1 MRALSLILI
10 IGGICWGSLLGIAA
24 ERPSMP
30 NSRMLYHEMALEGT
44 IDYTVFERAIAG
56 YNRMGS
62 FDKNIL
68 TVIDFTKPSTEKR
81 LFVIDLK
88 LKKILFISYVAHGR
102 NSGEKYATSFSN
114 REGSFKSS
122 LGFYKT
128 ENTYYGKN
136 WYSLVLDGLERGI
149 NDKAK
154 ERAIVMHGAAYADPS
169 TIRSCGRL
177 GRSLGCPA
185 LPLAVSKKIIDTIKG
200 GTLLYIHGDDKTYAS
215 LSTFIKQDEAQKDR
229 ADI

>member
-24 ERPSMP
+24 EGPSMP

-56 YNRMGS
+56 YNRMGGH
-62 FDKNIL
+62 DKDIL

-136 WYSLVLDGLERGI
+136 GYSLVLDGLERGI

-154 ERAIVMHGAAYADPS
+154 ERAIVMHGATYADPS

-185 LPLAVSKKIIDTIKG
+185 LPLAVCKKIIDTIKG

-215 LSTFIKQDEAQKDR
+215 RSTFIKQDEIRKDR

>member
-10 IGGICWGSLLGIAA
+10 IGGICWGSLSGIAA
-24 ERPSMP
+24 ERSSVP
-30 NSRMLYHEMALEGT
+30 NSRALYHEMALAGT
-44 IDYTVFERAIAG
+44 IDYAVFERAIAG
-56 YNRMGS
+56 YNRMGGH
-62 FDKNIL
+62 DKDIL

-136 WYSLVLDGLERGI
+136 GYSLVLDGLERGI

-154 ERAIVMHGAAYADPS
+154 ERTIVMHGATYADPS

-185 LPLAVSKKIIDTIKG
+185 LPLSVSKKIIDTIKG

-215 LSTFIKQDEAQKDR
+215 RSTFIKQDEIRKDR

>member
-1 MRALSLILI
+1 MRVLSLILI
-10 IGGICWGSLLGIAA
+10 IGGICWGSQSGIAA
-24 ERPSMP
+24 ERSSVP
-30 NSRMLYHEMALEGT
+30 NSRALYHEMALAGT
-44 IDYTVFERAIAG
+44 IDYAVFERAIAG
-56 YNRMGS
+56 YNQMGGH
-62 FDKNIL
+62 DKDIL

-136 WYSLVLDGLERGI
+136 GYSLVLDGLERGI

-154 ERAIVMHGAAYADPS
+154 ERAIVMHGATYADPS

-215 LSTFIKQDEAQKDR
+215 RSTFIKQDEIRKDR

>member
-1 MRALSLILI
+1 MRVLSLILI
-10 IGGICWGSLLGIAA
+10 IGGICWGSLSGIAA
-24 ERPSMP
+24 ERSSVP
-30 NSRMLYHEMALEGT
+30 NSRALYHEMALAGT
-44 IDYTVFERAIAG
+44 IDYAVFERAIAG
-56 YNRMGS
+56 YNRMGGH
-62 FDKNIL
+62 DKDIL

-136 WYSLVLDGLERGI
+136 GYSLVLDGLERGI

-154 ERAIVMHGAAYADPS
+154 ERAIVMHGATYADPS

-200 GTLLYIHGDDKTYAS
+200 GTLLYIHGDDKTYVS
-215 LSTFIKQDEAQKDR
+215 RSTFIKQDEIRKDR

>member
-10 IGGICWGSLLGIAA
+10 IGGICWGSLSGIAA
-24 ERPSMP
+24 ERSSVP
-30 NSRMLYHEMALEGT
+30 NSRALYHEMALAGT
-44 IDYTVFERAIAG
+44 IDYAVFERAIAG
-56 YNRMGS
+56 YNRMGGH
-62 FDKNIL
+62 DKDIL

-136 WYSLVLDGLERGI
+136 GYSLVLDGLERGI

-154 ERAIVMHGAAYADPS
+154 ERAIVMHGATYADPS
-169 TIRSCGRL
+169 TIRACGGL

-185 LPLAVSKKIIDTIKG
+185 FPLALSKKIIDTIKG

-215 LSTFIKQDEAQKDR
+215 RSTFIKQDEIRKDR

>member
-1 MRALSLILI
+1 MRVLSLILI

-30 NSRMLYHEMALEGT
+30 SSRMLYHEMALEGT

-88 LKKILFISYVAHGR
+88 LKKVLFISYVAHGR

-114 REGSFKSS
+114 QEGSFKSS
-122 LGFYKT
+122 LGFYQT

-136 WYSLVLDGLERGI
+136 GYSLVLNGLERGI

-154 ERAIVMHGAAYADPS
+154 ERAIVVHGAAYADPS
-169 TIRSCGRL
+169 VVSRGGRL
-177 GRSLGCPA
+177 GRSFGCPA
-185 LPLAVSKKIIDTIKG
+185 VPQKLSRPIIDAIKG
-200 GTLLYIHGDDKTYAS
+200 GSVMYIYAATPEY
-215 LSTFIKQDEAQKDR
+215 LAQSHILNSKDR
-229 ADI
+229 A

>member
-10 IGGICWGSLLGIAA
+10 IGGICWGSLSGIAA
-24 ERPSMP
+24 ERSSVP
-30 NSRMLYHEMALEGT
+30 NSRALYHEMALAGT
-44 IDYTVFERAIAG
+44 IDYAVFERAIAG
-56 YNRMGS
+56 YNRMDGH
-62 FDKNIL
+62 DKDIL

-128 ENTYYGKN
+128 ENTYYGKTG
-136 WYSLVLDGLERGI
+136 YSLVLDGLERGI

-154 ERAIVMHGAAYADPS
+154 ERAIVMHGATYADPS

-215 LSTFIKQDEAQKDR
+215 RSTFIKQDEIRKDR

>member
-56 YNRMGS
+56 YNRMGGH
-62 FDKNIL
+62 DKDIL

-88 LKKILFISYVAHGR
+88 LKKVLFISYVAHGR

-114 REGSFKSS
+114 QEGSFKSS
-122 LGFYKT
+122 LGFYQT

-136 WYSLVLDGLERGI
+136 GYSLVLDGLERGI

-154 ERAIVMHGAAYADPS
+154 ERAIVMHGATYADPS

-215 LSTFIKQDEAQKDR
+215 RSTFIKQDEIRKDR

>member
-1 MRALSLILI
+1 
-10 IGGICWGSLLGIAA
+10 
-24 ERPSMP
+24 
-30 NSRMLYHEMALEGT
+30 
-44 IDYTVFERAIAG
+44 
-56 YNRMGS
+56 MGS

-88 LKKILFISYVAHGR
+88 LKKVLFISYVAHGR

-114 REGSFKSS
+114 QEGSFKSS
-122 LGFYKT
+122 LGFYQT

-136 WYSLVLDGLERGI
+136 GYSLVLNGLERGI

-154 ERAIVMHGAAYADPS
+154 ERAIVVHGAAYADPS

-215 LSTFIKQDEAQKDR
+215 QSTFIRQDEMQENR
-229 ADI
+229 EDI

>member
-10 IGGICWGSLLGIAA
+10 IGGICWGSLSGIAA
-24 ERPSMP
+24 ERSSVP
-30 NSRMLYHEMALEGT
+30 NSRALYHEMALAGT
-44 IDYTVFERAIAG
+44 IDYAVFERAIAG
-56 YNRMGS
+56 YNRMGGH
-62 FDKNIL
+62 DKDIL

-136 WYSLVLDGLERGI
+136 GYSLVLDGLERGI

-154 ERAIVMHGAAYADPS
+154 ERAIVMHGATYADPS

-185 LPLAVSKKIIDTIKG
+185 LPLAVSKKIIATIQG

-215 LSTFIKQDEAQKDR
+215 RSTFIKQDEIRNDG

>member
-1 MRALSLILI
+1 
-10 IGGICWGSLLGIAA
+10 
-24 ERPSMP
+24 MP

-122 LGFYKT
+122 LGFY
-128 ENTYYGKN
+128 
-136 WYSLVLDGLERGI
+136 SLVLNGLERGI

-154 ERAIVMHGAAYADPS
+154 ERASVMHGATYADPS

-185 LPLAVSKKIIDTIKG
+185 LPLSVSKKIIDTIKG

-215 LSTFIKQDEAQKDR
+215 RSTFIKQDEIRKDR

>member
-24 ERPSMP
+24 ERPFMP

-88 LKKILFISYVAHGR
+88 LKKVLFISYVAHGR
-102 NSGEKYATSFSN
+102 NRGEKYATSFSN
-114 REGSFKSS
+114 QEGSFKSS
-122 LGFYKT
+122 LGFYQT

-136 WYSLVLDGLERGI
+136 GYSLVLNGLERGI

-154 ERAIVMHGAAYADPS
+154 ERAIVVHGAAYADPS

-215 LSTFIKQDEAQKDR
+215 RSTFIRQDEMQENR
-229 ADI
+229 EDI

>member
-1 MRALSLILI
+1 MRVLSLILI
-10 IGGICWGSLLGIAA
+10 IGGICWGSLSGIAA
-24 ERPSMP
+24 ERSSVP
-30 NSRMLYHEMALEGT
+30 NSRALYHEMALAGT
-44 IDYTVFERAIAG
+44 IDYAVFERAIAG
-56 YNRMGS
+56 YNRMGGHAK
-62 FDKNIL
+62 DIL

-136 WYSLVLDGLERGI
+136 GYSLVLDGLERGI

-154 ERAIVMHGAAYADPS
+154 ERAIVMHGATYADPS

-215 LSTFIKQDEAQKDR
+215 RSTFIKQDEIRKDR

>member
-1 MRALSLILI
+1 MI
-10 IGGICWGSLLGIAA
+10 IGGICWGSLSGIAA
-24 ERPSMP
+24 ERSSVP
-30 NSRMLYHEMALEGT
+30 NSRALYHEMALAGT
-44 IDYTVFERAIAG
+44 IDYAVFERAIAG
-56 YNRMGS
+56 YNRMGGH
-62 FDKNIL
+62 DKDIL

-136 WYSLVLDGLERGI
+136 GYSLVLDGLERGI

-215 LSTFIKQDEAQKDR
+215 RSTFIKQDEAQKDR

>member
-88 LKKILFISYVAHGR
+88 LKKVLFISYVAHGR
-102 NSGEKYATSFSN
+102 NSGESMPPRFPIRK
-114 REGSFKSS
+114 
-122 LGFYKT
+122 
-128 ENTYYGKN
+128 
-136 WYSLVLDGLERGI
+136 VLSRVRWVFTKRRTRI
-149 NDKAK
+149 
-154 ERAIVMHGAAYADPS
+154 
-169 TIRSCGRL
+169 TGRTVIL
-177 GRSLGCPA
+177 WC
-185 LPLAVSKKIIDTIKG
+185 
-200 GTLLYIHGDDKTYAS
+200 
-215 LSTFIKQDEAQKDR
+215 
-229 ADI
+229 

>member
-1 MRALSLILI
+1 MRVLSLILI
-10 IGGICWGSLLGIAA
+10 IGGIYWGSLSGIAA
-24 ERPSMP
+24 ERSSVP
-30 NSRMLYHEMALEGT
+30 NSRALYHEMALAGT
-44 IDYTVFERAIAG
+44 IDYAVFERAIAG
-56 YNRMGS
+56 YNRMGGH
-62 FDKNIL
+62 DKDIL

-136 WYSLVLDGLERGI
+136 GYSLVLDGLERGI

-154 ERAIVMHGAAYADPS
+154 ERAIVMHGATYADPS

-185 LPLAVSKKIIDTIKG
+185 LPLAVSKKIIDAIKG

-215 LSTFIKQDEAQKDR
+215 RSTFIKQDEIRKDR

>member
-56 YNRMGS
+56 YNRMGGH
-62 FDKNIL
+62 DKDIL

-136 WYSLVLDGLERGI
+136 GYSLVLDGLERGI

-154 ERAIVMHGAAYADPS
+154 ERAIVMHGATYADPS

-200 GTLLYIHGDDKTYAS
+200 GTLLYIHGDDKTYES
-215 LSTFIKQDEAQKDR
+215 RSTFIKQDEIRKDR

>member
-88 LKKILFISYVAHGR
+88 LKKVLFISYVAHGR

-114 REGSFKSS
+114 QEGSFKSS
-122 LGFYKT
+122 LGFYQT

-136 WYSLVLDGLERGI
+136 GYSLVLDGLERGI

-154 ERAIVMHGAAYADPS
+154 ERAIVIHGATYADPS

-215 LSTFIKQDEAQKDR
+215 RSTFIKQDEIRKDR

>member
-68 TVIDFTKPSTEKR
+68 TVIVISKASTEKR

-88 LKKILFISYVAHGR
+88 LKKVLFISYVAHGR

-114 REGSFKSS
+114 QEGSFKSS
-122 LGFYKT
+122 LGFYQT

-136 WYSLVLDGLERGI
+136 GFSLVLNGVERGI
-149 NDKAK
+149 NEKAID
-154 ERAIVMHGAAYADPS
+154 RGFVVHGAAYADPS

-215 LSTFIKQDEAQKDR
+215 RSTFIRQDEMQENR
-229 ADI
+229 EGI

>member
-10 IGGICWGSLLGIAA
+10 IGRICWGSLSGIAT
-24 ERPSMP
+24 ERSSVP
-30 NSRMLYHEMALEGT
+30 NSRALYHEMALAGT
-44 IDYTVFERAIAG
+44 IDYAVFERAIAG
-56 YNRMGS
+56 YNRMGGH
-62 FDKNIL
+62 DKDIL

-136 WYSLVLDGLERGI
+136 GYSLVLDGLERGI

-154 ERAIVMHGAAYADPS
+154 ERAIVMHGATYANPS

-215 LSTFIKQDEAQKDR
+215 RSTFIKQDEIRKDR

>member
-1 MRALSLILI
+1 MRVLSLILI
-10 IGGICWGSLLGIAA
+10 IGGICWGSLSGIAA
-24 ERPSMP
+24 ERSSVP
-30 NSRMLYHEMALEGT
+30 NSRALYHEMALAGT
-44 IDYTVFERAIAG
+44 IDYAVFERAIAG
-56 YNRMGS
+56 YNRMGGH
-62 FDKNIL
+62 DKDIL

-136 WYSLVLDGLERGI
+136 GYSLVLDGLERGI

-154 ERAIVMHGAAYADPS
+154 ERAIVMHGATYADPS

-200 GTLLYIHGDDKTYAS
+200 GTLLYIHGNDKTYAS
-215 LSTFIKQDEAQKDR
+215 RSTFIKQDEIRKDR

>member
-88 LKKILFISYVAHGR
+88 LKKVLFISYVAHGR

-122 LGFYKT
+122 LGFYNT

-136 WYSLVLDGLERGI
+136 GYSLVLDGLERGI

-154 ERAIVMHGAAYADPS
+154 ERAIVMHGATYADPS

-215 LSTFIKQDEAQKDR
+215 RSTFIKQDEIRKDR

>member
-56 YNRMGS
+56 DNRMGS

-88 LKKILFISYVAHGR
+88 LKKVLFISYVAHGR

-136 WYSLVLDGLERGI
+136 GYSLVLDGLERGI

-154 ERAIVMHGAAYADPS
+154 ERAIVIHGATYADPS

-215 LSTFIKQDEAQKDR
+215 RSTFIKQDEIRKDR

>member
-1 MRALSLILI
+1 MRVLSLILI
-10 IGGICWGSLLGIAA
+10 IGGICWGSLSEIAA
-24 ERPSMP
+24 ERSSVP
-30 NSRMLYHEMALEGT
+30 NSRALYHEMALAGT
-44 IDYTVFERAIAG
+44 IDYAVFERAIAG
-56 YNRMGS
+56 YNRMGGH
-62 FDKNIL
+62 DKDIL

-136 WYSLVLDGLERGI
+136 GYSLVLDGLERGI

-215 LSTFIKQDEAQKDR
+215 RSTFIKQDEIRKDR

>member
-88 LKKILFISYVAHGR
+88 LKKVLFISYVAHGR
-102 NSGEKYATSFSN
+102 NSGEKYATSLSN
-114 REGSFKSS
+114 QEGSIKST
-122 LGFYKT
+122 LGLYQT

-136 WYSLVLDGLERGI
+136 GYSLVLNGLERGI

-154 ERAIVMHGAAYADPS
+154 ERAIVVHGAAYADPS

-215 LSTFIKQDEAQKDR
+215 RSTFIRQDEMQENR
-229 ADI
+229 EDI

>member
-10 IGGICWGSLLGIAA
+10 IGGICWGSLSGIAA
-24 ERPSMP
+24 ERSSVP
-30 NSRMLYHEMALEGT
+30 NSRALYHEMALAGT
-44 IDYTVFERAIAG
+44 IDYAVFERAIAG
-56 YNRMGS
+56 YNRMGGH
-62 FDKNIL
+62 DKDIL

-88 LKKILFISYVAHGR
+88 LFISYVAHGR

-136 WYSLVLDGLERGI
+136 GYSLVLDGLERGI

-215 LSTFIKQDEAQKDR
+215 RSTFIKQDEAQKDR

>member
-10 IGGICWGSLLGIAA
+10 IGVICWGSLSGIAA
-24 ERPSMP
+24 ERSSVP
-30 NSRMLYHEMALEGT
+30 NSRALYHEIALAGT
-44 IDYTVFERAIAG
+44 IDYAVFERAIAG
-56 YNRMGS
+56 YNRMGGH
-62 FDKNIL
+62 DKDIL

-136 WYSLVLDGLERGI
+136 GYSLVLDGLERGI

>member
-10 IGGICWGSLLGIAA
+10 IGGICWGSLSGIAT
-24 ERPSMP
+24 ERSSVP
-30 NSRMLYHEMALEGT
+30 NSRALYHEMALAGT
-44 IDYTVFERAIAG
+44 IDYAVFERAIAG
-56 YNRMGS
+56 YNRMGGP
-62 FDKNIL
+62 DKDIL

-136 WYSLVLDGLERGI
+136 GYSLVLDGLERGI

-154 ERAIVMHGAAYADPS
+154 ERAIVMHGATYANPS

-215 LSTFIKQDEAQKDR
+215 RSTFIKQDEIRKDR

>member
-10 IGGICWGSLLGIAA
+10 IGGICWGSLSGIAT
-24 ERPSMP
+24 ERSSVP
-30 NSRMLYHEMALEGT
+30 NSRALYHEMALAGT
-44 IDYTVFERAIAG
+44 IDYAVFERAIAG
-56 YNRMGS
+56 YNRMGGH
-62 FDKNIL
+62 DKDIL

-88 LKKILFISYVAHGR
+88 LKKILFISSVAHGR

-136 WYSLVLDGLERGI
+136 GYSLVLDGLERGI

-154 ERAIVMHGAAYADPS
+154 ERAIVMHGATYANPS

-215 LSTFIKQDEAQKDR
+215 RSTFIKQDEIRKDR

>member
-10 IGGICWGSLLGIAA
+10 IGGICWGSLLGIAT
-24 ERPSMP
+24 ERSSVP
-30 NSRMLYHEMALEGT
+30 NSRALYHEMALAGT
-44 IDYTVFERAIAG
+44 IDYAVFERAIAG

-88 LKKILFISYVAHGR
+88 LKKVLFISYVAHGR

-114 REGSFKSS
+114 QEGSFKSS
-122 LGFYKT
+122 LGFYQT

-136 WYSLVLDGLERGI
+136 GYSLVLNGLERGI

-154 ERAIVMHGAAYADPS
+154 ERAIVVHGAAYADPS

-215 LSTFIKQDEAQKDR
+215 RSTFIRQDEMQENR
-229 ADI
+229 EDI

>member
-44 IDYTVFERAIAG
+44 IDYTVFERAIAR

-88 LKKILFISYVAHGR
+88 LKKVLFISYVAHGR

-114 REGSFKSS
+114 QEGSFKSS
-122 LGFYKT
+122 LGFYQT

-136 WYSLVLDGLERGI
+136 GYSLVLNGLERGI

-154 ERAIVMHGAAYADPS
+154 ERAIVVHGAAYADPS

-215 LSTFIKQDEAQKDR
+215 RSTFIRQDEMQENR
-229 ADI
+229 EDI

>member
-10 IGGICWGSLLGIAA
+10 IGGICWGSLSGIAA
-24 ERPSMP
+24 ERSSVP
-30 NSRMLYHEMALEGT
+30 NSRALYHEMALAGT
-44 IDYTVFERAIAG
+44 IDYAVFERAIAG
-56 YNRMGS
+56 YNRMDGH
-62 FDKNIL
+62 DKDIL

-81 LFVIDLK
+81 LFVIGLK

-136 WYSLVLDGLERGI
+136 GYSLVLDGLERGI

-154 ERAIVMHGAAYADPS
+154 ERAIVMHGATYADPS

-215 LSTFIKQDEAQKDR
+215 RSTFIKQDEIRKDR

>member
-10 IGGICWGSLLGIAA
+10 IGGICWGSLSGIAA
-24 ERPSMP
+24 ERSSVP
-30 NSRMLYHEMALEGT
+30 NSRALYHEIALAGT
-44 IDYTVFERAIAG
+44 IDYAVFERAIAG
-56 YNRMGS
+56 YNRMGGH
-62 FDKNIL
+62 DKDIL

-136 WYSLVLDGLERGI
+136 GYSLVLDGLERGI

-154 ERAIVMHGAAYADPS
+154 ERAIVMHGATYADPS

-185 LPLAVSKKIIDTIKG
+185 LPLSVSKKIIDTIKG

-215 LSTFIKQDEAQKDR
+215 RSTFIKQDEIRKDR